1 MPHSLTSRRAS
12 NWVDR
17 GESPLPVLERS
28 VRYFLGRHDE
38 RDQPW
43 IGECAAVVLGMVS
56 ADATDVHIVGY
67 LKVVAR
73 EHSIPW
79 PLNPRQAAIALWHI
93 AKAALVRDIAAR
105 VLNSDLVNEPAAPES
120 LSRWLAGKL
129 LTPAELAQYLALG
142 EAGEGESPYAPSQR
156 A

>member
-1 MPHSLTSRRAS
+1 MPHSLTSRKAS

-17 GESPLPVLERS
+17 GESPLPVLERT

-43 IGECAAVVLGMVS
+43 VKECAAVVLGMVA

-73 EHSIPW
+73 EHAIPW
-79 PLNPRQAAIALWHI
+79 PLNARQAAIALWHI
-93 AKAALVRDIAAR
+93 AKAALVRDIAER
-105 VLNSDLVNEPAAPES
+105 VLNSELVNAPAAPDS
-120 LSRWLAGKL
+120 LSHWLAARL
-129 LTPAELAQYLALG
+129 LTPEELGEYLALG
-142 EAGEGESPYAPSQR
+142 EAGDGESPYAL
-156 A
+156 